1 MTNKQCQIEIVFAIV
16 LTHDMFIQSL
26 KYYLKLYFGAKYG
39 KGEPGLVNMEAL
51 FSSA

>member
-1 MTNKQCQIEIVFAIV
+1 MFAIV

-26 KYYLKLYFGAKYG
+26 KNDLKLYFGVRYG
-39 KGEPGLVNMEAL
+39 KGEPGLVNMEAV